1 MWRLVSFAPFLEEH
15 HMSLRIL
22 LMRFGIAAAGGAL
35 VALAAT
41 TPAAAGDERGLAGPP
56 KKTVKGQVTARSGLI
71 LRSAPNRGGAVI
83 RVAPYREIVNI
94 FCRTTGQSVDGN
106 RYWYLLTD
114 GTWAWGSA
122 RYINTWKT
130 PRWC

>member
-1 MWRLVSFAPFLEEH
+1 
-15 HMSLRIL
+15 MSLRIL

-35 VALAAT
+35 MALAAT
-41 TPAAAGDERGLAGPP
+41 TPAAAGDDWEDNGRNRGI
-56 KKTVKGQVTARSGLI
+56 VKGEVTARSGLI

-83 RVAPYREIVNI
+83 RVAPFGEIVKI
-94 FCRTTGQSVDGN
+94 FCKTRGQNIDGN
-106 RYWYLLTD
+106 RNWYLLTN

-122 RYINTWKT
+122 RYIETWKT

>member
-1 MWRLVSFAPFLEEH
+1 
-15 HMSLRIL
+15 MSLRIL

-35 VALAAT
+35 MALAAT
-41 TPAAAGDERGLAGPP
+41 TPAAAGDERPVGHD
-56 KKTVKGQVTARSGLI
+56 KKTVKGQVTARTGLI

-83 RVAPYREIVNI
+83 RVAPYGEVVKI
-94 FCRTTGQSVDGN
+94 FCRTTGQTVDGN

-122 RYINTWKT
+122 RYIDTWKT

>member
-1 MWRLVSFAPFLEEH
+1 
-15 HMSLRIL
+15 MSLRIL

-41 TPAAAGDERGLAGPP
+41 TPAVAGDERGHAGPTN
-56 KKTVKGQVTARSGLI
+56 KTVKGQVTARSGLI

>member
-1 MWRLVSFAPFLEEH
+1 
-15 HMSLRIL
+15 MSLRIL
-22 LMRFGIAAAGGAL
+22 LMRFGIAATGGAL

-41 TPAAAGDERGLAGPP
+41 TTPAAAGDEDRGNQGVP
-56 KKTVKGQVTARSGLI
+56 KRIVKGQVTARSGLI

-83 RVAPYREIVNI
+83 RVAPYGEIVKI
-94 FCRTTGQSVDGN
+94 FCKTEGQNIDGN
-106 RYWYLLTD
+106 RLWYLLTD

-122 RYINTWKT
+122 RYIDTWKT